1 MRGCAKLCLPLLRTH
16 CAQIGQT
23 SGDAGA
29 PLTSVKDPVCGMMV
43 DTERAPAKSTYG
55 GQTVYFCSTGCQ
67 KKHEASHGRK

>member
-1 MRGCAKLCLPLLRTH
+1 M
-16 CAQIGQT
+16 
-23 SGDAGA
+23 
-29 PLTSVKDPVCGMMV
+29 TSVKDPVCGMMV